1 MDKARAER
9 YHILFIGHLF
19 PDSLAD
25 RILDQPLPPIQTQRF
40 GLALL
45 DALKVGFEGNI
56 EVFSVAPLLD
66 YPVCRLVFAPRAKWK
81 IDNKISAT
89 MVPYINIVGFK
100 HLSRF
105 LQTFAFVFKWA
116 FVNRKFKRII
126 ILHGVQ
132 SCKIWGTIL
141 GQVFTPCKIVPF
153 LTDDLGI
160 PLKWESNL
168 LVKLRHIDVK
178 LMLLGIRKS
187 SGIIAMTPQLAEKLA
202 PTHSPLIIPA
212 IQNLKY
218 NPTLS
223 KGSDLGDKSFTIVY
237 TGRLAE
243 NYGIN
248 LLLDA
253 FIQANRTDWQ
263 LIITGWGDQ
272 ESIVCNYSL
281 KYPQIKFLGF
291 IKHEELLD
299 LYNKADVLVNPRLTS
314 SALASLSFPSKIVDY
329 LATGKPVISTN
340 LPVLDDIFRK
350 HLILTRSDT
359 PEELIRCLEEV
370 SSWDENQCERW
381 RKQSLEF
388 VNIKLSPDWQGRKIK
403 NYIIK

>member
-1 MDKARAER
+1 
-9 YHILFIGHLF
+9 
-19 PDSLAD
+19 
-25 RILDQPLPPIQTQRF
+25 
-40 GLALL
+40 
-45 DALKVGFEGNI
+45 
-56 EVFSVAPLLD
+56 
-66 YPVCRLVFAPRAKWK
+66 
-81 IDNKISAT
+81 
-89 MVPYINIVGFK
+89 
-100 HLSRF
+100 
-105 LQTFAFVFKWA
+105 
-116 FVNRKFKRII
+116 
-126 ILHGVQ
+126 
-132 SCKIWGTIL
+132 
-141 GQVFTPCKIVPF
+141 
-153 LTDDLGI
+153 
-160 PLKWESNL
+160 
-168 LVKLRHIDVK
+168 
-178 LMLLGIRKS
+178 MLLGIRKS